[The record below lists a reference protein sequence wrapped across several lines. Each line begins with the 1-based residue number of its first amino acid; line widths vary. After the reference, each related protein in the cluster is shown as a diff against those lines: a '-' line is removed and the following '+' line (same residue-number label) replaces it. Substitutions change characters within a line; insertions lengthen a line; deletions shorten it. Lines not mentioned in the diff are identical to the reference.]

1 MPTKRYSKTLVCFAN
16 SRKTGGRCVA
26 GKEWRDGRP
35 GNWVRPISDRPTHEL
50 SIAECCFQSRRVPKL
65 LDIVEIEFKCHQPV
79 AHQIENHC
87 IDPEYYWE
95 KQGRLS
101 WDEVD
106 QWLDN
111 PRTLWTTGE
120 SSYSGRNNR
129 IAVNNADGS
138 SLLLIAV
145 DSLNLIVGK
154 KAPEFPDSR
163 RAVRCGFHYNGT
175 YYLIDVTDPNI
186 ERSYLAKPDG
196 DYVIDDAVLCI
207 SLGDEYQG
215 YYYKLV
221 AGVLFEER
229 F

>member
-1 MPTKRYSKTLVCFAN
+1 M
-16 SRKTGGRCVA
+16 
-26 GKEWRDGRP
+26 
-35 GNWVRPISDRPTHEL
+35 
-50 SIAECCFQSRRVPKL
+50 
-65 LDIVEIEFKCHQPV
+65 
-79 AHQIENHC
+79 
-87 IDPEYYWE
+87 
-95 KQGRLS
+95 
-101 WDEVD
+101 
-106 QWLDN
+106 
-111 PRTLWTTGE
+111 
-120 SSYSGRNNR
+120 
-129 IAVNNADGS
+129 NNADGS

>member
-1 MPTKRYSKTLVCFAN
+1 MPKKRYSKTLVCFAN

-111 PRTLWTTGE
+111 PRALWTTGE

-175 YYLIDVTDPNI
+175 YYFLT
-186 ERSYLAKPDG
+186 
-196 DYVIDDAVLCI
+196 
-207 SLGDEYQG
+207 
-215 YYYKLV
+215 
-221 AGVLFEER
+221 
-229 F
+229 

>member
-1 MPTKRYSKTLVCFAN
+1 MPTKRYSKTLACFAN

-26 GKEWRDGRP
+26 GKELRNGSPAD
-35 GNWVRPISDRPTHEL
+35 WVRPISDRPTHEL
-50 SIAECCFQSRRVPKL
+50 SITECCYENRQVPEL
-65 LDIVEIEFKCHQPV
+65 LDIVEIEFKHHQPV

-87 IDPEYYWE
+87 IDADYYWE

-101 WDEVD
+101 WDDLD

-111 PRTLWTTGE
+111 PKTLWTTGE
-120 SSYSGRNNR
+120 SSYSGHNNR
-129 IAVNNADGS
+129 VAVNKADGS

-145 DSLNLIVGK
+145 DSLDLIVGR
-154 KAPEFPDSR
+154 KAPEYPDSR
-163 RAVRCGFHYNGT
+163 RAVRCCFHYSNQ

-186 ERSYLAKPDG
+186 EQSYLAKSDG
-196 DYVIDDAVLCI
+196 VYVIDDAVLCV

-221 AGVLFEER
+221 AGVLFEGR